1 MSQQRGQLRLI
12 VCVLVIV
19 VLAVTAIIERP
30 TPVEALG
37 YLIVV
42 AAMLAVIDRERKR
55 TR

>member
-1 MSQQRGQLRLI
+1 MRGRLRLI

-19 VLAVTAIIERP
+19 ALVAAAIIETP

-37 YLIVV
+37 YLLVV
-42 AAMLAVIDRERKR
+42 AVMVTVIDRERKK

>member
-1 MSQQRGQLRLI
+1 MRGQLRLI

-19 VLAVTAIIERP
+19 VLAITAIIERP
-30 TPVEALG
+30 TPIEALG

-42 AAMLAVIDRERKR
+42 AVMLTVIERERKK

>member
-1 MSQQRGQLRLI
+1 MRGQLRLI

-19 VLAVTAIIERP
+19 VLVITAIIERP
-30 TPVEALG
+30 TPIVAVG

-42 AAMLAVIDRERKR
+42 AVMLTVIDRERKK

>member
-1 MSQQRGQLRLI
+1 MRGQLRLI

-19 VLAVTAIIERP
+19 VLVITAIIERP

-42 AAMLAVIDRERKR
+42 AVMLTIIDRERKKAR
-55 TR
+55 